1 MKRNINKELDL
12 FKLRFFRLSM
22 KREEAKKAREKRE
35 EAKRLQEEQ
44 NKKDGKESS
53 SSSTIISF
61 FKLTL
66 PFILKALV
74 ELGTSVA
81 FVLANFLMAYMM
93 DLVIILS
100 NAFLMMK
107 SYYYLEDLDKLQD
120 QVTEVAESLKDAMY
134 FPFLKKVV
142 SAWETLFQWLSNVDF
157 NVIAFKGMD
166 VTCEGAQAPGKLFIN
181 LLLFIGLATLI
192 ETQVYYAV
200 RIPLKAWARSKAQ
213 FWRNLDQP
221 QLRLLGFTLFSAVAG
236 FEGLF
241 KYLMQLFIS
250 LSKVADFFP
259 VHKSTGSCD
268 YAASNADTALAVIS
282 TLIITVFFIPTLHFL
297 LKIFVPGMPKGIQFR
312 DKVKL
317 GFSAWFRR
325 VVLRKDKKEKIEMV
339 EFAGGEKTLKKRL
352 GGISDK
358 DLEFLSK
365 LTRSFNE
372 EDDQTSIG
380 SPSTGQQESTELSTM
395 SDEDA
400 DTREGRSQLR
410 RSSSAFYDRHMQ
422 EKDAFP
428 AFSTIFVAVLS
439 EAWDKDM
446 TTLRDYGTCMWWK
459 TKQLFKISFGY
470 WDKDTLR
477 AFSVI
482 ENANKWD
489 EDPLDDEEY
498 HGEIVSIIGT
508 SHTLIWQFT
517 PMTLFLSKLAE
528 SVNKFPVF
536 VKTDE
541 LKLADLMIT
550 KEIHDRKKREKEAK
564 EKEKDEDEDAEEGK
578 TGTNEEDDEDKEEES
593 PSFFGRVKE
602 ALTIIYENYAES
614 RGINFVYEVT
624 KFVFTC
630 LIVFVPS
637 ELLFLVIIFTVAPK
651 NISKTVENLKNMD
664 FDPQNLRELI
674 RSMQQLFAALVAV
687 LTGEKPDIEGVD
699 AGDRPELEN
708 QAFDLSVGDPELPEE
723 EGGEI
728 DVEITEDL
736 EGVVETIEEKKEE
749 LEEFEEEL
757 EEHER
762 LADERKKKTEGSE
775 QEQEQE
781 DSSVTKEN

>member
-1 MKRNINKELDL
+1 
-12 FKLRFFRLSM
+12 
-22 KREEAKKAREKRE
+22 
-35 EAKRLQEEQ
+35 
-44 NKKDGKESS
+44 
-53 SSSTIISF
+53 
-61 FKLTL
+61 
-66 PFILKALV
+66 
-74 ELGTSVA
+74 
-81 FVLANFLMAYMM
+81 
-93 DLVIILS
+93 
-100 NAFLMMK
+100 
-107 SYYYLEDLDKLQD
+107 
-120 QVTEVAESLKDAMY
+120 
-134 FPFLKKVV
+134 
-142 SAWETLFQWLSNVDF
+142 
-157 NVIAFKGMD
+157 
-166 VTCEGAQAPGKLFIN
+166 
-181 LLLFIGLATLI
+181 
-192 ETQVYYAV
+192 
-200 RIPLKAWARSKAQ
+200 
-213 FWRNLDQP
+213 
-221 QLRLLGFTLFSAVAG
+221 
-236 FEGLF
+236 
-241 KYLMQLFIS
+241 
-250 LSKVADFFP
+250 
-259 VHKSTGSCD
+259 
-268 YAASNADTALAVIS
+268 
-282 TLIITVFFIPTLHFL
+282 
-297 LKIFVPGMPKGIQFR
+297 
-312 DKVKL
+312 
-317 GFSAWFRR
+317 
-325 VVLRKDKKEKIEMV
+325 
-339 EFAGGEKTLKKRL
+339 
-352 GGISDK
+352 
-358 DLEFLSK
+358 
-365 LTRSFNE
+365 
-372 EDDQTSIG
+372 
-380 SPSTGQQESTELSTM
+380 
-395 SDEDA
+395 
-400 DTREGRSQLR
+400 
-410 RSSSAFYDRHMQ
+410 
-422 EKDAFP
+422 
-428 AFSTIFVAVLS
+428 
-439 EAWDKDM
+439 
-446 TTLRDYGTCMWWK
+446 MWWK

-614 RGINFVYEVT
+614 RGVNFVYEVT

-708 QAFDLSVGDPELPEE
+708 QAFDLSVGDQELPEE
-723 EGGEI
+723 EGIEFEQAEYLAI
-728 DVEITEDL
+728 EMPEDL
-736 EGVVETIEEKKEE
+736 EGLVETIEEKKEE